1 MTDQQLDQAKK
12 QLREEMNSQGFGWI
26 DGKYI
31 KPPEEYELRI
41 KELDCVSMINSI
53 LAYQGA
59 GMRDAEAVMQ
69 MEERA
74 YHNYLADYVKL
85 FGREKVVALIQAQI
99 DDIDCVKHCVFTDN
113 EGVTYNSI
121 IWKEDNK

>member
-1 MTDQQLDQAKK
+1 MTDRQLDQARK

-31 KPPEEYELRI
+31 KPPEEYELRS
-41 KELDCVSMINSI
+41 KELDCIDMIDSI

-59 GMRDAEAVMQ
+59 GMTDAEAVMR

-74 YHNYLADYVKL
+74 YYNYLADYVKL
-85 FGREKVVALIQAQI
+85 FGRDKVVALIQEQI
-99 DDIDCVKHCVFTDN
+99 DSIDYVQYRVYTDS
-113 EGVTYNSI
+113 EGCTYNSI
-121 IWKEDNK
+121 IWKED